1 MVNESASKI
10 KQDNTT
16 QMILVNRYNKQG
28 NFQGWSSLS
37 YTPIKAYC
45 TAVLGCW
52 DWLRSEAKGRRIGI
66 QYCTIGLFQIV
77 MLSNISIAISLVWR
91 SGVLCTKG
99 LECGSNRRIILGGAV
114 FDDEA
119 FCTGLLG
126 CTAYGGLFHWRYK
139 KLSWLGCY
147 FRVIYCG
154 TVYKDNSLIY

>member
-45 TAVLGCW
+45 TAVLGCR

-66 QYCTIGLFQIV
+66 QYCTIGLFQII
-77 MLSNISIAISLVWR
+77 MLSSISALLLVWFEDR
-91 SGVLCTKG
+91 VSCVQRVWSVGVTD
-99 LECGSNRRIILGGAV
+99 V
-114 FDDEA
+114 
-119 FCTGLLG
+119 
-126 CTAYGGLFHWRYK
+126 
-139 KLSWLGCY
+139 
-147 FRVIYCG
+147 
-154 TVYKDNSLIY
+154 